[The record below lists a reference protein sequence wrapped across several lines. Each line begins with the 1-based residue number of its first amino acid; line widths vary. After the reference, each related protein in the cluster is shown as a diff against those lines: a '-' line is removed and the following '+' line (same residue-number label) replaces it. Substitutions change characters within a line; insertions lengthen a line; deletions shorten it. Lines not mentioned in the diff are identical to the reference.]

1 MAVGRM
7 HAWTTRARVKRTS
20 LRDDL
25 LLAILVGLLGMA
37 AWVVLSLD
45 VVS

>member
-1 MAVGRM
+1 MPVGRV
-7 HAWTTRARVKRTS
+7 HAWTTRSKARRTS

-25 LLAILVGLLGMA
+25 LLALLVGLLGVA